1 MSNSVVEKKKE
12 YYTAISKLLDSEK
25 PKVAYHFNCTDG
37 TIVAALANYSFDDSD
52 ILFLPL
58 DYELINDSPLHA
70 KLQNTTWKAV
80 LDLAPFNLKTT
91 ELYMDHHISNVGKT
105 INALKIFYIAGAPS
119 TAYVYYKHYRSD
131 LPSHLVELVKITE
144 ITDTASYTTPAP
156 LTLNSSL
163 EEYSW
168 EDIIWFVE
176 DACKTAL
183 TIDEHNEL
191 IQIFSLEGWQ
201 GLWKN
206 NILSRIKSLRN
217 ERTISKKLVEAIEIK
232 DFIIVVD
239 KPEHYNMAY
248 IAHELMKKG
257 AKGAAYL
264 TEFPTYV
271 KISLRLSKN
280 LSEQEIDRYRVD
292 LLAKRLNGG
301 GHKPAAGAQ
310 TRTLT
315 EALEKIELWAKTN
328 DFTFEIIDLRNR
340 KKK

>member
-1 MSNSVVEKKKE
+1 MREGFFLSEMVRIIQGELLQVPVTRSNLFIP
-12 YYTAISKLLDSEK
+12 ASKL
-25 PKVAYHFNCTDG
+25 CTDTRSIG
-37 TIVAALANYSFDDSD
+37 KGE
-52 ILFLPL
+52 LF
-58 DYELINDSPLHA
+58 
-70 KLQNTTWKAV
+70 V
-80 LDLAPFNLKTT
+80 
-91 ELYMDHHISNVGKT
+91 
-105 INALKIFYIAGAPS
+105 ALKGENFNGN
-119 TAYVYYKHYRSD
+119 D
-131 LPSHLVELVKITE
+131 
-144 ITDTASYTTPAP
+144 
-156 LTLNSSL
+156 
-163 EEYSW
+163 
-168 EDIIWFVE
+168 FVE

>member
-1 MSNSVVEKKKE
+1 MPLVTNSNNTVTVM
-12 YYTAISKLLDSEK
+12 ISKNVKINTSNHLLGYIDLLNEK
-25 PKVAYHFNCTDG
+25 GYSIPTINAYRAHLQRF
-37 TIVAALANYSFDDSD
+37 LNYLKEKELYV
-52 ILFLPL
+52 INQIEVRNYLLFL
-58 DYELINDSPLHA
+58 INEKHYSTSA
-70 KLQNTTWKAV
+70 QN
-80 LDLAPFNLKTT
+80 
-91 ELYMDHHISNVGKT
+91 NV